1 MTFDRSMVDQ
11 LRQTPLPQLVS
22 IAGNVLN
29 SRWNAL
35 LSQEHGV
42 STAGMNVLMA
52 LSRGPGTHTEIAR
65 RCWVHVSTLTGIVDT
80 LARDRL
86 VERQRDTADRRKV
99 LLVLTPQGR
108 KITERVGSM
117 LRSASALAPTP
128 ANPEHE
134 AIIRDFLIDTILL
147 GEQEAAHGSTAGADS
162 AE

>member
-1 MTFDRSMVDQ
+1 ALPEAERINFGTKIYGTIIYGTKQVCYAGGMTFDRSMVDQ

-108 KITERVGSM
+108 KITERVGS
-117 LRSASALAPTP
+117 
-128 ANPEHE
+128 
-134 AIIRDFLIDTILL
+134 
-147 GEQEAAHGSTAGADS
+147 
-162 AE
+162 